1 MLYTALKVYIRLALL
16 IFCRKLTVNRP
27 ELLRHNGPLL
37 LAANHPNSFLDAIIL
52 DTLFSKPVWSLAR
65 GDVFVS
71 PFIRRLLHAIRI
83 LPVYRVSEGVENLST
98 NYETFDACLDIF
110 RKNGLVLIFSEGKC
124 INEWH
129 LRPLRK
135 GTARLASSSWEQQ
148 IPVQVLPVGI
158 NYSSFI
164 RFGKNIWI
172 NLGTAFGQDDLDQHG
187 TDGLRL
193 QAFNQQLRQQLGQL
207 VWEIDKKDRAK
218 QQEMLTVPVSPAL
231 RIALAIPALIGLIT
245 HLPLYWPI
253 RYFTRRKAAH
263 NDHYDS
269 ILLALL
275 LALYPFYLILLTVTG
290 YLITGSL
297 WALALLVLLPLCAKA
312 ATTINEQI

>member
-1 MLYTALKVYIRLALL
+1 MLYAALKIYIRLALL
-16 IFCRKLTVNRP
+16 LFCRKLIVNRP

-52 DTLFSKPVWSLAR
+52 DTLFSKPIWSLAR

-98 NYETFDACLDIF
+98 NYETFDACLGIF
-110 RKNGLVLIFSEGKC
+110 RKKGIVLIFSEGKC

-135 GTARLASSSWEQQ
+135 GTARLASSSWQQQ
-148 IPVQVLPVGI
+148 IPLQVLPVGI

-172 NLGTAFGQDDLDQHG
+172 NLGTPFGQDDLEKQA

-193 QAFNQQLRQQLGQL
+193 QAFNQHLRQQLEQL
-207 VWEIDKKDRAK
+207 VWEIDKKDHR
-218 QQEMLTVPVSPAL
+218 QQEALLTVPLSPVLRVVLLLPAL
-231 RIALAIPALIGLIT
+231 TGLVT

-253 RYFTRRKAAH
+253 RYFTRKKAAH

-275 LALYPFYLILLTVTG
+275 LVLYPFYLILLTAVG
-290 YLITGSL
+290 YILTGSI
-297 WALALLVLLPLCAKA
+297 WSLLLLIVLPLCARA
-312 ATTINEQI
+312 AMMRNGQT